1 MSKIIIIA
9 FLLLSLTLHLLG
21 SDFTV
26 QTRSLTLPGD
36 FPLSLKVFTQRSEPS
51 SGLPVVILCHGIRS
65 TKDTMAP
72 WATELARRGVA
83 AVTFDF
89 GGYGES
95 YRRGDSPAGNLADVE
110 RVVAWVKSQWSL
122 SEAEVP
128 LFDRQRLGIG
138 GHSMGGTVALD
149 TALLNP
155 DFLATIVL
163 GIGGEATPTNPRN
176 LFFGSG
182 IYEQL
187 NPLPDM
193 RSIFANAISEPVKA
207 EQLFGD
213 FAQGSARLLTFS
225 PTADHAIAPY
235 DPTLITAAVNWTL
248 QAFSL
253 PIANTS
259 VIFHW
264 RVVGTVAGYIGAV
277 LVGSQLST
285 GLLCKIRR
293 TWLLLGLGS
302 IVAIPSF
309 LLPEISP
316 HLVLGSLTI
325 LAIANY
331 LHYKAGNLGV
341 MIRIGGLYGLL
352 VYLSFVLCILLH
364 AVASGSLIAVPAAI
378 FYFPQFI
385 SYFGFSLAYNAY
397 HVWKNELFSPV
408 GISLA
413 IVVMVLEI
421 WKPGMMITGLV
432 VVAKWLRAF
441 LKQPM
446 QINLQQKNSPW
457 LFVALLLGILLLI
470 VILWQQQHTG
480 LLTIEAIFFIARLT
494 GFFIILPGFLAIW
507 VMRSTFFAQLES
519 RLAATS

>member
-1 MSKIIIIA
+1 LSKIIIIA
-9 FLLLSLTLHLLG
+9 SLLLSLTLQWLG

-26 QTRSLTLPGD
+26 QTRSVILPGD
-36 FPLSLKVFTQRSEPS
+36 FPLSLKVFTKQSEQS
-51 SGLPVVILCHGIRS
+51 SGLPVVILCHGVRS

-95 YRRGDSPAGNLADVE
+95 YRRGDSPAANLADVE
-110 RVVAWVKSQWSL
+110 RVVAWVKSQ
-122 SEAEVP
+122 P
-128 LFDRQRLGIG
+128 LFDRQRMGIG

-163 GIGGEATPTNPRN
+163 GIGGEASPTSPRN

-182 IYEQL
+182 VYEQL
-187 NPLPDM
+187 NPLTEM
-193 RSIFANAISEPVKA
+193 RSIFANAISEPVKE

-213 FAQGSARLLTFS
+213 FAQGSARFLKFS

-235 DPTLITAAVNWTL
+235 DPTLITAAVNWAL
-248 QAFSL
+248 RAFSL
-253 PIANTS
+253 PIPNIS
-259 VIFHW
+259 VILHW
-264 RVVGTVAGYIGAV
+264 RVIGSVAGYIGAV
-277 LVGSQLST
+277 LVGSQLLT
-285 GLLCKIRR
+285 GLLRKIPR
-293 TWLLLGLGS
+293 TWFLLGLTS
-302 IVAIPSF
+302 TVAMVSF
-309 LLPEISP
+309 LLPDISQ

-325 LAIANY
+325 LVITNY

-341 MIRIGGLYGLL
+341 MIRLVGLYGLII
-352 VYLSFVLCILLH
+352 YLSFVLCILLH
-364 AVASGSLIAVPAAI
+364 AIVSGSLIAVPAAI

-397 HVWKNELFSPV
+397 HVWKNGIFAEV

-413 IVVMVLEI
+413 IVVTVLEI
-421 WKPGMMITGLV
+421 WKPGTMITRLV

-457 LFVALLLGILLLI
+457 LFVALPVGIFLLI

-480 LLTIEAIFFIARLT
+480 LLTVEAIFFMARLT
-494 GFFIILPGFLAIW
+494 GFFMIFPGVLAIW
-507 VMRSTFFAQLES
+507 VMRSTFFEQLES